1 MKNIFE
7 KFNKEKKLGF
17 FAVVLGFVAIFGGT
31 PNSNIRTTINVK
43 ELSLLTE
50 NQMNKITGMELADW
64 IIQGKADF
72 RVIDI
77 RPAKEYKEYHIPVAE
92 NFTSSQ
98 LYKATFLP
106 TEKLIICGDDGVQ
119 TAQGWFILKS
129 KRYKAVYILDGGM
142 KKWENE
148 ILFPKIPENQTGD
161 KLAYYNKVKEV
172 SKFFGGNPSEGTNVQ
187 ATKTVMPKIKMPVL
201 NFGSGKKKS
210 KREGC

>member
-1 MKNIFE
+1 MKNIFD

-17 FAVVLGFVAIFGGT
+17 FALVLGFVAIFGGT
-31 PNSNIRTTINVK
+31 PNSNIRTSINVK

-50 NQMNKITGMELADW
+50 NQMNKVTDLDLADW

-77 RPAKEYKEYHIPVAE
+77 RPAKEYNEYHIPVAE

-106 TEKLIICGDDGVQ
+106 TEKLIICGNDGVQ

-129 KRYKAVYILDGGM
+129 KKYKAVYILDGGM
-142 KKWENE
+142 KKWESN
-148 ILFPKIPENQTGD
+148 ILFPKIPDNLTGD
-161 KLAYYNKVKEV
+161 KLAYYNKIKEV
-172 SKFFGGNPSEGTNVQ
+172 SKFFGGNPSEGANVQ
-187 ATKTVMPKIKMPVL
+187 ETKTIMPKIKMPAV
-201 NFGSGKKKS
+201 NFGTGKKKS